1 MPLGMLVGALFC
13 REMEWAEV
21 VTNGWLTPMFIASM
35 LFITF
40 CRVDARKIRFSWLH
54 AWLLLFQIVGSFAV
68 YYALFWAD
76 IVVAQGAMI
85 CVLAPVAMGAVVI
98 GGMLGANLESMAAY
112 SLLCNMFIAFFAPFM
127 LHTYG
132 NGECTMMQILHRV
145 APMLI
150 APFVAG
156 QLCRIFTPK
165 VSGWVAKHSQ
175 ISFYI
180 WLMSL
185 IVIIG
190 RTTCFLI
197 DNGENRVIQIALAI
211 AALVICLTQFTLGR
225 YMGRRIGDEAA
236 GGQSLGQ
243 KNTVLAVWMSQSFLD
258 PVSCVA
264 PTAYIVWQNIVN
276 SYQLYRKGREEQKKN
291 SYGKE
296 DRKDQRSTIAG

>member
-1 MPLGMLVGALFC
+1 MPLGMIVGALLC
-13 REMEWAEV
+13 REMAWAEDI
-21 VTNGWLTPMFIASM
+21 THGWLTPMFIASM

-54 AWLLLFQIVGSFAV
+54 LWLLLFQVVGSFAI
-68 YYALFWAD
+68 YYALSWTD
-76 IVVAQGAMI
+76 IVIAQGGMI

-112 SLLCNMFIAFFAPFM
+112 SLLCNIFIAFFAPFM

-132 NGECTMMQILHRV
+132 NGECTMMQILQRV

-150 APFVAG
+150 APFLAG
-156 QLCRIFTPK
+156 QLCRLTMPK
-165 VSGWVAKHSQ
+165 VSGWIANHSQ

-190 RTTCFLI
+190 RTTCFII
-197 DNGENRVIQIALAI
+197 DNGENRMVQIALA
-211 AALVICLTQFTLGR
+211 AVALVICLSQFMLGR
-225 YMGRRIGDEAA
+225 YLGRFAGDAAA

-276 SYQLYRKGREEQKKN
+276 SYQLYLKGKAEKSEIQN
-291 SYGKE
+291 SKF
-296 DRKDQRSTIAG
+296 KIQN